1 MKHRLDLAAWNR
13 REHFAFFS
21 QFEEPFFGVVADV
34 DATQAFA
41 RYRELGVS
49 FFQLYLHATLAAV
62 QTVENLRYRISA
74 DGQVDCY
81 DRIHASP
88 TLARPDHTFGF
99 GFVPY
104 QPDLA
109 AFGTGLAAE
118 IESVRQSTGLCLGP
132 RTARPDVI
140 HFSAMPW
147 FSFTG
152 LTHARSF
159 APPADSIPKI
169 SVGRLRPEGGRQLMS
184 VAINVHHGL
193 ADGYH
198 MGLFLAALQ
207 RQLDGEG

>member
-1 MKHRLDLAAWNR
+1 MKHRIEQAGWNR
-13 REHFAFFS
+13 QEHFAFFS
-21 QFEEPFFGVVADV
+21 QFEEPFFGVVADL
-34 DATQAFA
+34 DATRAYA
-41 RYRELGVS
+41 RAGELSVS

-62 QTVENLRYRISA
+62 QTVENLRYRINP

-81 DRIHASP
+81 DQIHVSP

-104 QPDLA
+104 VPDLA
-109 AFGTGLAAE
+109 EFGLGLAAE
-118 IESVRQSTGLCLGP
+118 KELVRQTPGLCLSP
-132 RTARPDVI
+132 RTARSDVI

-147 FSFTG
+147 IAFTG

-159 APPADSIPKI
+159 AHPDSIPKI
-169 SVGRLRPEGGRQLMS
+169 SVGRLRPEGNRQLMS

-198 MGLFLAALQ
+198 VGLFLAELQ
-207 RQLDGEG
+207 RRLDG

>member
-1 MKHRLDLAAWNR
+1 MKHRIDPATWNR
-13 REHFAFFS
+13 QEHFAFFS
-21 QFEEPFFGVVADV
+21 QFDEPFFGIVADV
-34 DATQAFA
+34 DATRAHA
-41 RYRELGVS
+41 RHRELGVS

-62 QTVENLRYRISA
+62 QEVENLRYRISD

-104 QPDLA
+104 APDLA
-109 AFGTGLAAE
+109 EFGADLAAE
-118 IESVRQSTGLCLGP
+118 IEVVRQSTGLCLGP
-132 RTARPDVI
+132 KTGRPDVV

-147 FSFTG
+147 VAFTG

-159 APPADSIPKI
+159 SHPDSIPKI
-169 SVGRLRPEGGRQLMS
+169 SVGRLRPEGNRQLMS
-184 VAINVHHGL
+184 VAVNVHHGL

-198 MGLFLAALQ
+198 VGLFLAELQ
-207 RQLDGEG
+207 RRLDG